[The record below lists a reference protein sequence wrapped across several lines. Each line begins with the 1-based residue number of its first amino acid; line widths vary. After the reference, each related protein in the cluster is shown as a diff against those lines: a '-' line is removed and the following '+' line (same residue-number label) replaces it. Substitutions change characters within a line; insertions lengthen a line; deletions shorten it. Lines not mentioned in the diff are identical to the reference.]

1 MQIVRNRRIPGRER
15 PSRIFEGLY
24 DFANLF
30 NLFLVSTIALL
41 VIYIIAL
48 VITSLVSPSFVKK
61 LDEKMTDNL
70 VEYLVNHQDYET
82 AISLMEINPDYVQK
96 KGYSND
102 LLLGECYE
110 KTGAYSNALKYY
122 LDNYQIL
129 HSENIR
135 AGVDSSAFKAIEFLM
150 ARYICRVY
158 IDMGDKTRAEEF
170 LHVMEEDYSDSTMVI
185 ASEFADHAASTLGV
199 QPLGDISWL
208 SVDPAYYKAILN
220 YADDPIGS
228 IEILKGVISSEAD
241 ESRMSTNIKLE
252 HLNTLIGW
260 EIENGMDVAALYD
273 ILVAVSQSDKAYYN
287 RDYKEFGQL
296 ASYCKWAGDTQHY
309 DKLMVAYRRYLSSSH
324 KRNSPE
330 AIQAVKYLVDIGHL
344 YQAENML
351 DKICS
356 NIREKIR
363 ENISIMS
370 DDQREFYLQTLEEPF
385 AYSEELLAAHPS
397 PRLARVVAENTLFKK
412 GLLLRSNR
420 NQRLSILSQ
429 NNPQLV
435 AKYEELISARK
446 ELNIIKNIDRPDQIV
461 RRAILQNKIFDL
473 DKDLAAACSSYVGD
487 NLLGEMSVKTLQESL
502 GKRDLFVYLSSN
514 RSGKLFAL
522 RLSRKKD
529 VQYIRIGDIEEFGAR
544 DFDSP
549 EKLYTSTEMS
559 QKLLSSLSFSDKGK
573 GINYCSTSGI
583 YNKIALQALR
593 VSDSAYLMDIAD
605 IRFISDPFLIAKHN
619 ETETLSGRVSLWG
632 GVRYSEESNDSTTT
646 ALITHRSVKR
656 GDHLVYLPGSL
667 SEVEGISQTLSQHGI
682 ASNIYSGW
690 DATEESFKDRDGK
703 GDRILHISTHGFF
716 NDSRPVQG
724 GSDAMDN
731 SGLLFAGSEKIWAR
745 EASVDT
751 LIQATENDG
760 ILRASE
766 IELMNLYGCS
776 MVVLSAC
783 ETGLGFEDNSEGV
796 YGLQRAFR
804 LAGVNNVLMTLWEI
818 PDKETSLLMQS
829 FYQSLIEGSDVN
841 TALETAQKKVR
852 EKFPSPESW
861 GGFVLLN

>member
-15 PSRIFEGLY
+15 PSRLFEGLY

-41 VIYIIAL
+41 VIYIIVL
-48 VITSLVSPSFVKK
+48 VITSLVSPSFVKT

-70 VEYLVNHQDYET
+70 VDHLVDRQDYET
-82 AISLMEINPDYVQK
+82 AISLLEINPDYVQK
-96 KGYSND
+96 KGASND
-102 LLLGECYE
+102 ILLGECYE
-110 KTGAYSNALKYY
+110 KTGSYSNALKYY
-122 LDNYQIL
+122 LENYKIL
-129 HSENIR
+129 HSEENR
-135 AGVDSSAFKAIEFLM
+135 SSVDSSTFKAIEYLM

-158 IDMGDKTRAEEF
+158 IDMGDRIRAEEY
-170 LHVMEEDYSDSTMVI
+170 LRVMEADYSDSTMVI
-185 ASEFADHAASTLGV
+185 ASEFANHAASTLRV
-199 QPLGDISWL
+199 PPIGDISWL
-208 SVDPAYYKAILN
+208 SVSPAYYKAILN
-220 YADDPIGS
+220 YSDNPTES
-228 IEILKGVISSEAD
+228 IHILKDVISSEVD
-241 ESRMSTNIKLE
+241 EDRLSTNFKLE

-273 ILVAVSQSDKAYYN
+273 ILVAISQSEKAYYN

-296 ASYCKWAGDTQHY
+296 ASYCKWAGDDKNY
-309 DKLMVAYRRYLSSSH
+309 GKLMKAYRRYLSSNH
-324 KRNSPE
+324 KKNSPE

-363 ENISIMS
+363 GNISIMS
-370 DDQREFYLQTLEEPF
+370 DDQREYYLRTLEEPF
-385 AYSEELLAAHPS
+385 AYSEELLTLHPS
-397 PRLARVVAENTLFKK
+397 PKLARIVAENSLFKK

-429 NNPQLV
+429 NDPQLV
-435 AKYEELISARK
+435 AKYEDLISARK

-461 RRAILQNKIFDL
+461 RRAILQNKIYNL

-487 NLLGEMSVKTLQESL
+487 NLLGEMSVATLRESL
-502 GKRDLFVYLSSN
+502 GKRDQFVYLSSN
-514 RSGKLFAL
+514 RIGKLFAL

-529 VQYIRIGDIEEFGAR
+529 VQYYEIGDLDAFETR

-549 EKLYTSTEMS
+549 EKLYTSTELS
-559 QKLLSSLSFSDKGK
+559 KKLLSSLPFPKKGK
-573 GINYCSTSGI
+573 GINYCSTTGI
-583 YNKIALQALR
+583 YNKIALQALHITE
-593 VSDSAYLMDIAD
+593 SDYLMDIAD
-605 IRFISDPFLIAKHN
+605 IRLISDPFLISKQK
-619 ETETLSGRVSLWG
+619 ETETLSGKVSLWG
-632 GVRYSEESNDSTTT
+632 GVRYSEESNDSTITT
-646 ALITHRSVKR
+646 LVKHRSVKR

-667 SEVEGISQTLSQHGI
+667 SEVEGISQTLSQHRI
-682 ASNIYSGW
+682 TSDIYSGW
-690 DATEESFKDRDGK
+690 DATEDSFKGRDGK

-716 NDSRPVQG
+716 NDSSPLQG
-724 GSDAMDN
+724 SSDAMDN
-731 SGLLFAGSEKIWAR
+731 SGLLFAGAEKSWVR
-745 EASVDT
+745 EATDT
-751 LIQATENDG
+751 LTQETVNDG

-766 IELMNLYGCS
+766 IELMNLNGCS
-776 MVVLSAC
+776 LVVLSAC

-804 LAGVNNVLMTLWEI
+804 LAGVDNVLMTLWEI

-829 FYQSLIEGSDVN
+829 FYQSLIEGTDVN